1 MPSSQLA
8 MVAQTTPAHA
18 PLNDAFKYFIANIDF
33 YTTAAQVE
41 EFFSQFGKVNHVKL
55 LPPQPGSSSGSST
68 SGSGTKGEQ
77 KQLHRG
83 YGFLF
88 MLDEESCVNVDQ
100 YVSSFPENK
109 IIMLGRKGVHVK
121 RQLGM
126 GGRGYNDYNNTS
138 NGWNGNNA
146 GGAGNNNQYH
156 SSWAQY
162 YGGTPY
168 NAINHQNPQQMA
180 YYPANYYTSPTPTIT
195 VGPAGQAQPY
205 SQPAMVSYTQPQ
217 QQQQQYPTDANYAG
231 SVYVPPQTT
240 TPNQIVPPS
249 HQQQQQLL
257 PPHYDPLYTNPQIMH
272 HHQQQPPY
280 QTQPPPPPPIMQ
292 QQQHQHLHP
301 PLPVQ
306 QQHPQQAYGGGPN
319 IRTPIPP
326 NNNNNWGPGPMNGG
340 GRGSGEGGGGG
351 KWQQHQD
358 NRGRGGGGGGG
369 RGLNSSGSGRG
380 GGGGGGRNG
389 RDGRMDRPY

>member
-1 MPSSQLA
+1 

-41 EFFSQFGKVNHVKL
+41 EFFSQFGSVNHVKL
-55 LPPQPGSSSGSST
+55 LPPQPGSSGST
-68 SGSGTKGEQ
+68 SGGGSTKGEQ

-126 GGRGYNDYNNTS
+126 GRGYDYNNTS

-146 GGAGNNNQYH
+146 GGAGNNQYH
-156 SSWAQY
+156 PSWAQY
-162 YGGTPY
+162 YGTPY
-168 NAINHQNPQQMA
+168 NTINHQNPQQMA
-180 YYPANYYTSPTPTIT
+180 YYPANYYTSPTTTVT

-205 SQPAMVSYTQPQ
+205 LQPAMVSSTTTYTQPQQQHPQQPQQQQ

-231 SVYVPPQTT
+231 SVYVPQT
-240 TPNQIVPPS
+240 TPNQVVPPS
-249 HQQQQQLL
+249 HQQHHYQQQQLL
-257 PPHYDPLYTNPQIMH
+257 PPQYDPLYANPQIMH
-272 HHQQQPPY
+272 HHPQPPHL
-280 QTQPPPPPPIMQ
+280 TQPPPPPLMQ
-292 QQQHQHLHP
+292 HQQQHL
-301 PLPVQ
+301 PLQ
-306 QQHPQQAYGGGPN
+306 QQHPQQAYGGPN
-319 IRTPIPP
+319 RINHPP

-340 GRGSGEGGGGG
+340 GRGSGEGGGG

-358 NRGRGGGGGGG
+358 NRLVGGRGGGGGG
-369 RGLNSSGSGRG
+369 RGLNSGR
-380 GGGGGGRNG
+380 GGGGGRNG